1 MAYGSILGQTPIAS
15 NVLYNNSQTS
25 SIITGNTV
33 QQAIDQLFTSV
44 SNGKN
49 LIASAITDKGVSTSG
64 SDTFQTMANNILNI
78 NTPTIITNIIPVY
91 SNQYYCNKFL
101 GDFSKGL
108 PDFFYFGTAGIGNIT
123 LYTNSTSYSGMIC
136 GGQITIFSKTGTG
149 ISYIYGSNINGQNYA
164 FQNNFYMSVDDNNT
178 GLISYINAP
187 YIGYQ
192 SNNNQQFVASAIYNG

>member
-1 MAYGSILGQTPIAS
+1 MAYGNILGQTPIAS

-25 SIITGNTV
+25 SVITGNTV

-64 SDTFQTMANNILNI
+64 NDSFQTMANNILNI
-78 NTPTIITNIIPVY
+78 NTPTIITNINPVY
-91 SNQYYCNKFL
+91 TNLYYCNQFL

-108 PDFFYFGTAGIGNIT
+108 PDYFYFGTAGIGNIT
-123 LYTNSTSYSGMIC
+123 LHTNSTSYSGMIC

-164 FQNNFYMSVDDNNT
+164 FQGNFYMAINEEGNMINYT
-178 GLISYINAP
+178 NAP
-187 YIGYQ
+187 YISYQ
-192 SNNNQQFVASAIYNG
+192 SNTNQQFIAIAIYNN